1 MRSSRLAA
9 KYIFFEMLPSF
20 LLGILVFLSIL
31 LLFQTL
37 RLTEFLLAHGGSG
50 STVLAILFH
59 LTMSFLPIILPM
71 SLLFSVLMT
80 YGRLN
85 QESEL
90 VAMKTL
96 GLSSWNLAL
105 PGFFMGFCC
114 FVLSAYTS
122 FELGPKGNR
131 SFEVMINELGQQK
144 VGLNLREGVFS
155 SGYFDLVIYANRVDS
170 KNDEMFDVFIYDERN
185 ASSPLTIIARR
196 GKILQKKTPRGN
208 AALLRLENGNIHKT
222 NNATYTK
229 LDFDTYDINL
239 FDPYEMSERKK
250 SMPSYT
256 LGDIQTELAKPD
268 IDPSLKTKLQIEFHR
283 RWALSVAC
291 FVFALLGYILG
302 SQGHRRSAKSGGFV
316 LCLGIILSY
325 WILYVTAEGVAKGG
339 SVPVGVS
346 IWSVNVLFFILAYF
360 LRSRS
365 RKQ

>member
-1 MRSSRLAA
+1 MV
-9 KYIFFEMLPSF
+9 PSF
-20 LLGILVFLSIL
+20 VLGVLVFLSIL

-50 STVLAILFH
+50 WAVLSILYH
-59 LTMSFLPIILPM
+59 LSMSFLPIILPM

-85 QESEL
+85 QESEI
-90 VAMKTL
+90 VAMRSL
-96 GLSSWNLAL
+96 GLSSWTLAM
-105 PGFFMGFCC
+105 PGFIMGTLGFI
-114 FVLSAYTS
+114 FSAYTS

-131 SFEVMINELGQQK
+131 KFEVMINNLGQQK

-155 SGYFDLVIYANRVDS
+155 SGYFDLVIYANKIDS
-170 KNDEMFDVFIYDERN
+170 KNDLMWDVFIYDERN
-185 ASSPLTIIARR
+185 PNSPLTIIAQR
-196 GKILQKKTPRGN
+196 GKILQKKTPQGN

-222 NNATYTK
+222 SNATYTK

-239 FDPYEMSERKK
+239 FDPYEMSEKKK
-250 SMPSYT
+250 SLPSYT
-256 LGDIQTELAKPD
+256 LGDIQTDLDNPE
-268 IDPSLKTKLQIEFHR
+268 IDPQLKTKLQIEFHR

-302 SQGHRRSAKSGGFV
+302 SRGHRRSAKSGGFV

-325 WILYVTAEGVAKGG
+325 WVLYVAAESIAKGG
-339 SVPVGVS
+339 KVPVGIA
-346 IWSVNVLFFILAYF
+346 IWSVNVLFFILAF
-360 LRSRS
+360 VLRG